1 MTENKEV
8 VNRKEVS
15 GNSEGSYEESRR
27 IITRT
32 ARFSMNEET
41 AGRKKITTCSEE
53 RLVVKLEIE
62 KNLRIFCSTT
72 AFDRMKQ
79 IIENTV
85 SKINKIECTR
95 NEDQEGRIYSE
106 SIRVREKKSRRN
118 QVIYTVNLY
127 QTKSSSSINGPQ
139 IQKFI
144 LEVTTIVQL
153 WSLENKTAID
163 ISDQKLKY

>member
-1 MTENKEV
+1 
-8 VNRKEVS
+8 
-15 GNSEGSYEESRR
+15 
-27 IITRT
+27 
-32 ARFSMNEET
+32 
-41 AGRKKITTCSEE
+41 
-53 RLVVKLEIE
+53 
-62 KNLRIFCSTT
+62 
-72 AFDRMKQ
+72 MKQ

-85 SKINKIECTR
+85 SKINKIEYAR

-118 QVIYTVNLY
+118 QVIYTVNIY

-139 IQKFI
+139 IQKFK
-144 LEVTTIVQL
+144 LEVIPIVKL